1 MPPRPRRTARQHAAL
16 PRARA
21 PPPRLDR
28 GSLRRASQAFLP
40 LSHLR
45 RLPGDDDR
53 GPWAVGD
60 RAHAPWPPLEEAA
73 YSTRGYAMRPE
84 KGLRVFLA
92 MDKSGY
98 KDRMLASAHDRAG
111 ECRESA
117 AKAGLHAEQ
126 LAYYAEKAGGEPLAD
141 GPGSTSW
148 VGISGCSFRVRVDK
162 FILDASRLDEVARQ
176 RRADAR
182 ALATARALAM
192 RRFELDDVVG
202 RFAAQ
207 HADKI
212 ASYELKSLW
221 DLGALKD
228 FGAEVT
234 YVDEETSNRKLG
246 YFDVMQDPQCLL
258 PLNPDAGKRTAF
270 DGLSLIYMLATTQG
284 DKTWVVLRLDER
296 LDAELPAIVG
306 KLDDE
311 ATVAL
316 LGGPIRDLP
325 EWFERE
331 YPAIH
336 SLLRTPPAP
345 GSSSRPASDTV
356 HRRLNFCAPL
366 SRATSPAG
374 ARPVPGAAPADR
386 AGGPRRGPCRVPRG
400 RRRGASRRATPRRR
414 PRAASRGLRA
424 RARAASGGLRAARR
438 RRLGTGVGSVVR
450 TGKSAHLGAR
460 RLTARACGATAGATR
475 AVVCQNSRAVNE
487 RENRRKKRI

>member
-117 AKAGLHAEQ
+117 AKAG
-126 LAYYAEKAGGEPLAD
+126 GEPLAD

-162 FILDASRLDEVARQ
+162 VILDASRLDEAALQ
-176 RRADAR
+176 RTADAC
-182 ALATARALAM
+182 ALATARRVAT
-192 RRFELDDVVG
+192 RRSELDDVVG

-246 YFDVMQDPQCLL
+246 YFDVMEDPQCLL

-400 RRRGASRRATPRRR
+400 RRRGASGAESPATVGRRGP
-414 PRAASRGLRA
+414 
-424 RARAASGGLRAARR
+424 ARR
-438 RRLGTGVGSVVR
+438 QEVC
-450 TGKSAHLGAR
+450 AR
-460 RLTARACGATAGATR
+460 HAAAD
-475 AVVCQNSRAVNE
+475 SE
-487 RENRRKKRI
+487 RVWVPS